1 MSSALTLLGLSAAG
15 QGDPSGL
22 DIRWLAAAVAA
33 VCTAAIAIGS
43 NFGGRLRVEL
53 HQGRIYL
60 QWFESAPTGAPD
72 LEFSSVQVR
81 PTGDSRG
88 NGAFAVKRIAKG
100 TFLGPYEGE
109 LLDEKQYWNRYPN
122 GMSDYA
128 ICIDQEWTLDGRDR
142 VSDISHFSPCH
153 INHHSRRNNV
163 YRTPLREQRAVHFF
177 AKRDIEAGEEL
188 LLDYGRTYWHGREDA
203 ELS

>member
-72 LEFSSVQVR
+72 LEFSSVQVSL
-81 PTGDSRG
+81 PQPS
-88 NGAFAVKRIAKG
+88 FASAAVAKASK
-100 TFLGPYEGE
+100 TFHYSCSNATATSAPRNL
-109 LLDEKQYWNRYPN
+109 
-122 GMSDYA
+122 
-128 ICIDQEWTLDGRDR
+128 
-142 VSDISHFSPCH
+142 
-153 INHHSRRNNV
+153 RREHNV
-163 YRTPLREQRAVHFF
+163 A
-177 AKRDIEAGEEL
+177 
-188 LLDYGRTYWHGREDA
+188 
-203 ELS
+203 